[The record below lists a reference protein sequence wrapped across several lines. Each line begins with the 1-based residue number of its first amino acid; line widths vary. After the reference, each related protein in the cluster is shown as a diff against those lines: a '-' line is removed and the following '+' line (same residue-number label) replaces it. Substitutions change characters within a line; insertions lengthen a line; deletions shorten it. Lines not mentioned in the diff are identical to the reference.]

1 MAYAVIATK
10 NKYLWIIR
18 LIGSVFQIILSIY
31 FINLIGLVA
40 LPYIMS
46 LASFIVCLWS
56 FYQLRKFI
64 YFKEILNILG
74 HFLFP
79 IILLILLSYL
89 LIVFKNERDIL
100 DAMWGS
106 LLIILSFVL
115 FEYFR
120 SSNKT
125 FQILKSLFKVT

>member
-1 MAYAVIATK
+1 
-10 NKYLWIIR
+10 
-18 LIGSVFQIILSIY
+18 
-31 FINLIGLVA
+31 
-40 LPYIMS
+40 MS

-89 LIVFKNERDIL
+89 LIVFKNERNIL

-106 LLIILSFVL
+106 FLIILSFVL